1 MSSTIR
7 RRALIS
13 LLAVVGVVL
22 VIVSDP
28 RDSDS
33 RCLGGRVA
41 IETLSDS
48 GNVEFAPVPTTI
60 ERLRRL
66 RRPAKLHG
74 SRRSRPV
81 EATSYVIEAR
91 LVSMRRRSND
101 SIDLIV
107 SDPGRRSQTINVG
120 FEGSRTCGHRAIV
133 RAQAPMRKAQKA
145 LIAACGEPRRD
156 YNHLSGTAQ
165 ISGVGFFEHPGRLGV
180 PPNGIGLHPVLRFK
194 SADCRRLR

>member
-1 MSSTIR
+1 VSSTIR
-7 RRALIS
+7 RRGLIS

-28 RDSDS
+28 RNSDS

-48 GNVEFAPVPTTI
+48 GNVKFAAVPTTI
-60 ERLRRL
+60 ERLRGL
-66 RRPAKLHG
+66 RRPATVHG
-74 SRRSRPV
+74 GRRSRPV
-81 EATSYVIEAR
+81 EATSYRIEAR

-107 SDPGRRSQTINVG
+107 SDPARRSRTINVG
-120 FEGSRTCGHRAIV
+120 FEGSRICGHRAIA
-133 RAQAPMRKAQKA
+133 RGEAPMRNAQKA
-145 LIAACGEPRRD
+145 LIAACGQPGRE

-165 ISGVGFFEHPGRLGV
+165 ISGVGFFGHPGRLGV